1 MENFEY
7 SKMFT
12 AENQDDDNVDRDIA
26 DTLEDYL
33 HRHERKMQ
41 SDPHFLLPFAPAIF
55 EKAVADCER
64 IAKEFSGS
72 IKAKIDYTHFTATIE
87 LCCCYVEFVSSEFM
101 GVLHEISH
109 FAKSVRFT
117 PLLSGNLLIEIEMP
131 YFISAQSLEEVL

>member
-33 HRHERKMQ
+33 HSHERKMQ

-87 LCCCYVEFVSSEFM
+87 LCCCYVEFETGEFM
-101 GVLHEISH
+101 SVLHGISH

-117 PLLSGNLLIEIEMP
+117 PLISGKLSIEIEMA
-131 YFISAQSLEEVL
+131 YFVSAQDLLKLI